1 MVSSILNIEHCSQN
15 KIVCERIYIYIYIY
29 IYRFIYTY
37 IYMYIYIY
45 IYILHVVC
53 NGEGIFVSKN
63 GRTNDAYAFGLK
75 IVVFAILLFVRI
87 LFDIIFCV

>member
-15 KIVCERIYIYIYIY
+15 KIVCERIYIYIPIYIY
-29 IYRFIYTY
+29 IYIYV
-37 IYMYIYIY
+37 YIYIY

>member
-1 MVSSILNIEHCSQN
+1 
-15 KIVCERIYIYIYIY
+15 
-29 IYRFIYTY
+29 
-37 IYMYIYIY
+37 MYIYIY